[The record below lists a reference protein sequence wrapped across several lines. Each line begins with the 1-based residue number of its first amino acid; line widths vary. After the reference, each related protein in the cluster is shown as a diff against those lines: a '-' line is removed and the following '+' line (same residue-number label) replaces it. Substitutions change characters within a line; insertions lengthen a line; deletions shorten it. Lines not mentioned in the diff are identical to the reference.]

1 MDCNRAGNREPFGTG
16 NRVLGTGSGKRE
28 GGEGAG
34 RGKGKAEGSRR
45 TRRRT
50 TQDARVRSLFLAL
63 FFRVISHITLNA
75 LADLRVT
82 MNFFYLVIESGVRSR
97 HLSMSI
103 LYDPVFL
110 STAVIIFVSIT
121 TCACLGKMSHAKTV
135 ACLILFLLH
144 FCAWCF
150 HSALR

>member
-1 MDCNRAGNREPFGTG
+1 MDYNRAGNREPFGTG

-28 GGEGAG
+28 AGRRRRSRKGEGRRFATYKAHNAG
-34 RGKGKAEGSRR
+34 R
-45 TRRRT
+45 
-50 TQDARVRSLFLAL
+50 ARAIPFLAL
-63 FFRVISHITLNA
+63 FFRVISHIRLNA